1 MSYDAERYAYATER
15 AWDRHSAP
23 DADEAASDERE
34 YTLAEINARARAYAA
49 STAQAPVVGVG
60 RAA

>member
-1 MSYDAERYAYATER
+1 MSIADEYAEGTAR

-23 DADEAASDERE
+23 DAGEAVSDERE
-34 YTLAEINARARAYAA
+34 YTLAEINARARAYTA
-49 STAQAPVVGVG
+49 SAQPVVEVG